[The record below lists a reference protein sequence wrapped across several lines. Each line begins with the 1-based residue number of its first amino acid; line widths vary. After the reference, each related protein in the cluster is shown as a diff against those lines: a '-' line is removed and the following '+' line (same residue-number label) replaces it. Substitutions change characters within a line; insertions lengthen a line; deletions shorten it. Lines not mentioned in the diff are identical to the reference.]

1 MKSKLPPSAETTL
14 SLLTF
19 FAGGLFV
26 IACGF
31 ILQTLSGILIPFF
44 VALFLAYL
52 AEPLQKL
59 LIRFRFPTG
68 LRVLLVLL
76 STALILYLVGQL
88 VYNSVNALT
97 ANLPR
102 YQMRIQGM
110 LFDVADALSIP
121 PSVIQ
126 EQLTEI
132 QWADH
137 INAGAIAQ
145 ILGQG
150 LGNFVEFLTN
160 LFLVLLYLV
169 YLLFERES
177 FIRRLENS
185 FSHRSG
191 ASRAVGVIHS
201 INQQIASYLNI
212 KTGISALT
220 GIVVAGILL
229 LFGVDFALF
238 WGLVTFLLNFIP
250 SFGSVLATIP
260 PIIIS
265 FVQFETL
272 AEPLVIMVL
281 LISTQVFVGNVLEPK
296 VMGDSLG
303 MSPLIVVLALI
314 FWGWLWGP
322 VGMILSVP
330 IISVFRITCENIDV
344 LNPVGRFLNEPKL
357 R

>member
-1 MKSKLPPSAETTL
+1 
-14 SLLTF
+14 
-19 FAGGLFV
+19 
-26 IACGF
+26 
-31 ILQTLSGILIPFF
+31 
-44 VALFLAYL
+44 
-52 AEPLQKL
+52 
-59 LIRFRFPTG
+59 
-68 LRVLLVLL
+68 
-76 STALILYLVGQL
+76 
-88 VYNSVNALT
+88 
-97 ANLPR
+97 
-102 YQMRIQGM
+102 
-110 LFDVADALSIP
+110 
-121 PSVIQ
+121 
-126 EQLTEI
+126 
-132 QWADH
+132 
-137 INAGAIAQ
+137 
-145 ILGQG
+145 
-150 LGNFVEFLTN
+150 
-160 LFLVLLYLV
+160 
-169 YLLFERES
+169 
-177 FIRRLENS
+177 LENS

-201 INQQIASYLNI
+201 INQQIANYLNI

-220 GIVVAGILL
+220 GIVVAGFLL
-229 LFGVDFALF
+229 FFGVDFALF
-238 WGLVTFLLNFIP
+238 WGLLTFLLNFIP

-272 AEPLVIMVL
+272 AEPLAIMFL

-344 LNPVGRFLNEPKL
+344 LNPVGRFLNEPKM

>member
-52 AEPLQKL
+52 VEPLQKL

-137 INAGAIAQ
+137 INAGAIDQ
-145 ILGQG
+145 MLGQG
-150 LGNFVEFLTN
+150 
-160 LFLVLLYLV
+160 
-169 YLLFERES
+169 
-177 FIRRLENS
+177 
-185 FSHRSG
+185 
-191 ASRAVGVIHS
+191 
-201 INQQIASYLNI
+201 
-212 KTGISALT
+212 
-220 GIVVAGILL
+220 
-229 LFGVDFALF
+229 
-238 WGLVTFLLNFIP
+238 
-250 SFGSVLATIP
+250 
-260 PIIIS
+260 
-265 FVQFETL
+265 
-272 AEPLVIMVL
+272 
-281 LISTQVFVGNVLEPK
+281 
-296 VMGDSLG
+296 
-303 MSPLIVVLALI
+303 
-314 FWGWLWGP
+314 
-322 VGMILSVP
+322 
-330 IISVFRITCENIDV
+330 
-344 LNPVGRFLNEPKL
+344 
-357 R
+357 